1 MVPVNAAARSPL
13 AHEARRK
20 AEEAVL
26 DFLESPEAE
35 QAVTRLLE
43 GPLPDAVGRSL
54 TESHVVERIVESDAF
69 ARAVEDALEGP
80 AVRAALART
89 GSSIVEE
96 TLAAL
101 CARLALADDAVE
113 DTARRLL
120 RRPLRVAEPPE
131 AGLASRGAAFAVDI
145 LLAHLAFLAGV
156 AVVTLAGALAGGI
169 PTPLADALASVGWV
183 LAVGGYFVFFW
194 STVGRTPAMTLLR
207 LRVAA
212 GETGAPPGV
221 ARSLVRFAALVVSLL
236 LVLVAFLPAL
246 FGARRR
252 ALHDLLAGTSV
263 VRDGGASS
271 T

>member
-1 MVPVNAAARSPL
+1 MAPTEKGPSGGAGDGSSGPPRRPTPHRGLLGSAAARTGKVAMVPVNAAARSPL

-96 TLAAL
+96 TIAAL

-113 DTARRLL
+113 ATARRLL
-120 RRPLRVAEPPE
+120 RRPQRA
-131 AGLASRGAAFAVDI
+131 RGAARGGSRQPRRRVRRRHPAR
-145 LLAHLAFLAGV
+145 AP
-156 AVVTLAGALAGGI
+156 GI
-169 PTPLADALASVGWV
+169 PRRSR
-183 LAVGGYFVFFW
+183 
-194 STVGRTPAMTLLR
+194 GRH
-207 LRVAA
+207 
-212 GETGAPPGV
+212 
-221 ARSLVRFAALVVSLL
+221 
-236 LVLVAFLPAL
+236 
-246 FGARRR
+246 ARRR
-252 ALHDLLAGTSV
+252 PCRRHPDSTRGRPRERPAGCSPSAATSCSSG
-263 VRDGGASS
+263 RRSGGRPP
-271 T
+271 